1 MLTDVTV
8 VYRAND
14 ESQLALRDELEHL
27 TAVGGHQLL
36 LLVGPPV
43 GGSWLPPD
51 HSGGRPVPDAERL
64 AELVPD
70 LRRHEA
76 YLCGPGGW
84 MNLVH
89 RSLLEGGI
97 PKAHIHDERFSW

>member
-1 MLTDVTV
+1 
-8 VYRAND
+8 
-14 ESQLALRDELEHL
+14 
-27 TAVGGHQLL
+27 
-36 LLVGPPV
+36 V

-64 AELVPD
+64 AELVPE